1 MGMFIR
7 VEVDEA
13 VIGKTPGLAAKLIEV
28 CPVKIFKAG
37 AGENS
42 AAVVEGN
49 VDECTLCDLCTE
61 ASPDGVKVIKL
72 YES

>member
-1 MGMFIR
+1 MFID
-7 VEVDEA
+7 VQLDETVVA
-13 VIGKTPGLAAKLIEV
+13 KTPGLAAKLIEV

-37 AGENS
+37 SSENS
-42 AAVVEGN
+42 AVVVEDN

-61 ASPDGVKVIKL
+61 ASPEGVKVIKL